1 MPGSRTVAEG
11 RDYAANNLNQYT
23 AIDDFV
29 PQYDADGNQ
38 TLIKTESGI
47 WSVLYNAENR
57 SIRWQSG
64 DTVITMAF
72 DRMGRRVEMRTQSAD
87 SDLLQRF
94 AYDNYLCVQQ
104 LRGTENILFQS
115 YVWDPTEP
123 IATRPLV
130 FLPTSGEN
138 AYYFHDGNKNVS
150 DLVSFS
156 ASPIHYDYTP
166 FGSLFASAPFG
177 SPFGFSS
184 EMYDEVLNLIY
195 YNHRHYNL
203 NDGRWLGRDS
213 MEEDGGINLFSFL
226 ANNPLSNIDHLG
238 EAFFAL
244 RPLENIP
251 WLGPPSNNP
260 LDDYFNTEIAHEQ
273 LFFEDGKEP
282 SSIGF
287 FADNGGSLKS
297 EPFTD
302 KYRVTKTGFNDCVMR
317 KALEYVDLPPYSLL
331 GWGEK
336 QKFNC
341 QDFAETLREIYN
353 ILIQSECIRDCCGL

>member
-1 MPGSRTVAEG
+1 
-11 RDYAANNLNQYT
+11 
-23 AIDDFV
+23 
-29 PQYDADGNQ
+29 
-38 TLIKTESGI
+38 
-47 WSVLYNAENR
+47 
-57 SIRWQSG
+57 
-64 DTVITMAF
+64 
-72 DRMGRRVEMRTQSAD
+72 
-87 SDLLQRF
+87 
-94 AYDNYLCVQQ
+94 
-104 LRGTENILFQS
+104 
-115 YVWDPTEP
+115 
-123 IATRPLV
+123 
-130 FLPTSGEN
+130 
-138 AYYFHDGNKNVS
+138 
-150 DLVSFS
+150 
-156 ASPIHYDYTP
+156 
-166 FGSLFASAPFG
+166 
-177 SPFGFSS
+177 
-184 EMYDEVLNLIY
+184 MYDEVLNLIY

-317 KALEYVDLPPYSLL
+317 KAFDFLPYAPRIVEIDDVSTTL
-331 GWGEK
+331 
-336 QKFNC
+336 QKV
-341 QDFAETLREIYN
+341 YN
-353 ILIQSECIRDCCGL
+353 IGVEKNHNFFVGQDAILTHNQKPLALKSPMLFGI